1 LFEHGLSGR
10 LWPIHCNPYDDE
22 TLSSWLSRLSRA
34 YGANPIHFY
43 IQALPHF
50 NVWRRDVDKGTN
62 NDLLLALAAKTST
75 PYKRVLGTTIRGYL
89 GYLREDLT
97 GRPRSPWLLPVGL
110 RTSTRCQPWLQ
121 YCPQCLQADTDP
133 YFRRCWRLAFVTVCA
148 KHKRLLLDRCE
159 SCSAVI
165 NFQCLPGDA
174 ETITQCYHCRHDLR
188 LAQAPPIGESV
199 EYDHL
204 AQFQTFLLSAMR
216 RGQGRLWGVSAIQGA
231 PFLKD
236 VYKCMMFFLS
246 IIHAPAFREAFGEYL
261 LPSFFD
267 SHLTL
272 TRQRS
277 LERLGVEDRQA
288 FMVFISWWYN
298 RQFQR
303 WIMPDSEI
311 EFRQPDRTC

>member
-1 LFEHGLSGR
+1 
-10 LWPIHCNPYDDE
+10 
-22 TLSSWLSRLSRA
+22 
-34 YGANPIHFY
+34 
-43 IQALPHF
+43 
-50 NVWRRDVDKGTN
+50 
-62 NDLLLALAAKTST
+62 
-75 PYKRVLGTTIRGYL
+75 
-89 GYLREDLT
+89 
-97 GRPRSPWLLPVGL
+97 
-110 RTSTRCQPWLQ
+110 
-121 YCPQCLQADTDP
+121 
-133 YFRRCWRLAFVTVCA
+133 
-148 KHKRLLLDRCE
+148 
-159 SCSAVI
+159 
-165 NFQCLPGDA
+165 
-174 ETITQCYHCRHDLR
+174 

-231 PFLKD
+231 IFLKD

-246 IIHAPAFREAFGEYL
+246 TIHAPAFREAFGEYL

-303 WIMPDSEI
+303 WIMPDSET